1 MSNLKKK
8 NIIVT
13 GASGGIGYSI
23 VKRLN
28 EAGANILASGTR
40 IEKLEELKKNFE
52 GIKILKFDIS
62 QSKKIEEFIEKAT
75 NELGGSLDG
84 IVNNAG
90 ITQDNLAIR
99 MSLDEW
105 QKVIN
110 INLTSTFLM
119 SKFAIKKMLKN
130 KSGKIV
136 NITSVVGH
144 TGNLGQANYTASKAG
159 IIAMSKSLATEYAK
173 KNININCISP
183 GFIKTA
189 MTDKIDDEFKIRYT
203 TNSNTSGQYD
213 ISYSVTD
220 GTYISQESTN
230 ITFNVSNGW
239 PTTVWLI
246 PDTAPAAFHRTGPN
260 ICAVGGPTGF
270 LLQSHY

>member
-1 MSNLKKK
+1 MNILKKK

-13 GASGGIGYSI
+13 GASGGIGNAIIKKLS
-23 VKRLN
+23 

-62 QSKKIEEFIEKAT
+62 QSDKIEEFIENAT
-75 NELGGSLDG
+75 GELGGSLDG
-84 IVNNAG
+84 MINNAG

-159 IIAMSKSLATEYAK
+159 IVAMSKSLAIEYAK

-183 GFIKTA
+183 GFIQTA
-189 MTDKIDDEFKIRYT
+189 MTDKIDDKFKEVIISKIPSARLGEPEDIA
-203 TNSNTSGQYD
+203 NAVLFLSSDQSN
-213 ISYSVTD
+213 
-220 GTYISQESTN
+220 YI
-230 ITFNVSNGW
+230 NGE
-239 PTTVWLI
+239 TLHV
-246 PDTAPAAFHRTGPN
+246 N
-260 ICAVGGPTGF
+260 GGM
-270 LLQSHY
+270 YMA